1 MIEIRDPANISMLDP
16 IERVALGMVGSSS
29 NSPPLQVQEF
39 QDEEGR
45 IETMTDDQMYLM
57 LGLGDEDERAK
68 MAAPAN
74 STQEGDA
81 HVSSVEGGA
90 SQANVVLGDSVGEVM
105 EGAAIPVDDLVPL
118 ERMIIYDKDKPQ
130 IKLGSMFPS
139 MNEFRLAV
147 RQYAINE
154 EFELAT
160 EKSCTTKFRGHCKAK
175 ENGCPWQIIGN
186 KKSGL
191 PTITVMANYHT
202 FTKYLRTHSC
212 ILKYCRL
219 PSCILTLYST
229 ICLQVTLL
237 VDEHK
242 CTSSSRI
249 KTTMASQAWVADKA
263 VPLLRKTPG
272 MGAKQ
277 LQKKLQEDHNVTIG
291 YDTVWRG
298 ERKSSG

>member
-1 MIEIRDPANISMLDP
+1 MVGTGFDEKLIGRRNPNSNFLFSQKSSWPDLDRACMIEIRDPANISMLDP

-74 STQEGDA
+74 ATQEGDA

-118 ERMIIYDKDKPQ
+118 ERMIMYDKDKPQ

-139 MNEFRLAV
+139 MNEFRLAC
-147 RQYAINE
+147 
-154 EFELAT
+154 
-160 EKSCTTKFRGHCKAK
+160 S
-175 ENGCPWQIIGN
+175 
-186 KKSGL
+186 L
-191 PTITVMANYHT
+191 PFAC
-202 FTKYLRTHSC
+202 RSHS
-212 ILKYCRL
+212 
-219 PSCILTLYST
+219 
-229 ICLQVTLL
+229 
-237 VDEHK
+237 
-242 CTSSSRI
+242 
-249 KTTMASQAWVADKA
+249 
-263 VPLLRKTPG
+263 
-272 MGAKQ
+272 
-277 LQKKLQEDHNVTIG
+277 
-291 YDTVWRG
+291 
-298 ERKSSG
+298 